1 MSLTELMSGANLD
14 GYAQVS
20 LIFFMI
26 AFALVLWR
34 IFSPRFSETYRKAA
48 RMPLDDEHP
57 QTPRT
62 RGE

>member
-20 LIFFMI
+20 LLLFLF

-34 IFSPRFSETYRKAA
+34 IFSPRFKSTYDKAA
-48 RMPLDDEHP
+48 RMPLDDETP
-57 QTPRT
+57 QTPRA

>member
-20 LIFFMI
+20 LLLFLF

-34 IFSPRFSETYRKAA
+34 IFAPRFKSTYDKAA
-48 RMPLDDEHP
+48 RMPLDDETP
-57 QTPRT
+57 QEPRT

>member
-20 LIFFMI
+20 LILFLM
-26 AFALVLWR
+26 AFGLVLWR
-34 IFSPRFSETYRKAA
+34 VFSPRFGEQYQKAA
-48 RMPLDDEHP
+48 QMPLDDETP
-57 QTPRT
+57 QTPRK

>member
-20 LIFFMI
+20 LLLFLV
-26 AFALVLWR
+26 AFGFVLWR
-34 IFSPRFSETYRKAA
+34 VFSPRYSATYQKAA
-48 RMPLDDEHP
+48 HMPLDDETA
-57 QTPRT
+57 QTPRN